1 MVAEPID
8 SVTLNASIM
17 DGAETVSMTAK
28 VNDIFQTLDVMARF
42 LAACGYGEG
51 QLKFTQPKESK

>member
-1 MVAEPID
+1 MTAEPVDHI
-8 SVTLNASIM
+8 TLSASIM
-17 DGAETVSMTAK
+17 DGAEGVQLTAK

-51 QLKFTQPKESK
+51 RLHFVNKKEEA

>member
-8 SVTLNASIM
+8 SISLCASIM
-17 DGAETVSMTAK
+17 DGAETVKIEAR
-28 VNDIFQTLDVMARF
+28 VDDIFQTLDVMARF

-51 QLKFTQPKESK
+51 QLKFINTKE

>member
-1 MVAEPID
+1 MVAEPVDNI
-8 SVTLNASIM
+8 TLHASIM
-17 DGAETVSMTAK
+17 DGAETVSMAAQ

-51 QLKFTQPKESK
+51 TLQFIQPKESK